1 MLIIYNCIAPCT
13 ITTSYFD
20 FQTRHGLFHAT
31 CKAYELVLADGSVV
45 WCDKDR
51 HQKLFCSI
59 PFSYGTLGFLAAVEI
74 NIVPFMPYLKQ
85 TYIPVSSLDEAVK
98 VFETETKDESV
109 DTVEGIMYSKDDGV
123 IMSGKFE
130 ADIKV
135 NMYFFR

>member
-1 MLIIYNCIAPCT
+1 M
-13 ITTSYFD
+13 
-20 FQTRHGLFHAT
+20 FHAT

-135 NMYFFR
+135 NMYLYCKNILVTVFGMKFRMDDQVDITF

>member
-1 MLIIYNCIAPCT
+1 M
-13 ITTSYFD
+13 
-20 FQTRHGLFHAT
+20 
-31 CKAYELVLADGSVV
+31 LADGSVV

-51 HQKLFCSI
+51 HQKLFCTV

-74 NIVPFMPYLKQ
+74 NIVHFMPYLKQ

-98 VFETETKDESV
+98 VFETETKDDKV

-135 NMYFFR
+135 IV